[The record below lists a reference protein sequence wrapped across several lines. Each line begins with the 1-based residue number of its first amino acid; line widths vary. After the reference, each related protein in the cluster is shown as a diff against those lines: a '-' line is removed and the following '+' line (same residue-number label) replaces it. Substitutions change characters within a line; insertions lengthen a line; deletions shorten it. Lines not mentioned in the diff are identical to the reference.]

1 MEWTSEAELKIKK
14 APFFIRAMARRKA
27 EEVAKNR
34 GKIVVDVEDIEAAK
48 GSRELEDL
56 SAMDLSIEG
65 IESSKFLDIGL
76 CGGVKGCPFTLF
88 HDEEVTRVFYR
99 VIQNE
104 NLELFME
111 KALEGPVLFHN
122 KFKIA
127 ISGCPNSCSQPQ
139 IKDISIV
146 GYHIPKIEKGRC
158 VGCKQCVRSCPDRM
172 ITVENEPKIDME
184 GCIHCGRCIQAC
196 PTGAIKRSQEGYRI
210 YVGGRLGRKP
220 HLAKPIAD
228 IEDFDELEKIL
239 SKVIVFYKE
248 CVEEKKS
255 FSKVVEAM
263 ELEEIKNRI
272 HERTSLESIES
283 IL

>member
-1 MEWTSEAELKIKK
+1 MEWTNEAELRIRK
-14 APFFIRAMARRKA
+14 APFFIRSMARRKA
-27 EEVAKNR
+27 EEVAKDR
-34 GKIVVDVEDIEAAK
+34 GKIMVDVEDIETAK

-56 SAMDLSIEG
+56 STMDLSIDG
-65 IESSKFLDIGL
+65 IKSSKFLDIDL
-76 CGGVKGCPFTLF
+76 CGGVKGCPLTLF
-88 HDEEVTRVFYR
+88 NDEEVARVFYR

-122 KFKIA
+122 KFKMA

-146 GYHIPKIEKGRC
+146 GYHIPKIERGRC
-158 VGCKQCVRSCPDRM
+158 VGCKQCVSSCSDRM
-172 ITVENEPKIDME
+172 ITVADEPNIDVE

-196 PTGAIKRSQEGYRI
+196 PTGSIEMFQKGYRI
-210 YVGGRLGRKP
+210 YMGGRLGRKP

-228 IEDFDELEKIL
+228 VEDIDELENIL
-239 SKVIVFYKE
+239 RNLIVFYKE

-255 FSKVVEAM
+255 FSKVVEEM
-263 ELEEIKNRI
+263 DLQEIKKRI
-272 HERTSLESIES
+272 YERTSLESMES

>member
-1 MEWTSEAELKIKK
+1 MEWTREAELRIRK
-14 APFFIRAMARRKA
+14 APFFIRSMTRRRA

-34 GKIVVDVEDIEAAK
+34 GKVIVDVEDIEIAK

-56 SAMDLSIEG
+56 STMDLSIDG
-65 IESSKFLDIGL
+65 IESSKFLDIDL
-76 CGGVKGCPFTLF
+76 CGGVKGCPLTLF
-88 HDEEVTRVFYR
+88 NDEEVARIFYR

-111 KALEGPVLFHN
+111 KTLEGPVLFHN
-122 KFKIA
+122 KFKMA
-127 ISGCPNSCSQPQ
+127 ISGCPNGCSQPQ

-146 GYHIPKIEKGRC
+146 GYRIPKIEKGRC
-158 VGCKQCVRSCPDRM
+158 VGCKQCVSGCPDRM
-172 ITVENEPKIDME
+172 ITVEDEPNINVE

-196 PTGAIKRSQEGYRI
+196 PTGSIKNFQGGYRI
-210 YVGGRLGRKP
+210 YIGGRLGRKP

-228 IEDFDELEKIL
+228 VEDIDELENIL
-239 SKVIVFYKE
+239 RELIVFYKE

-255 FSKVVEAM
+255 FSRIVEEM

-272 HERTSLESIES
+272 HERISLESVKS